1 MPRQRFR
8 DTGKD
13 SFFGYFVYDQVVPQ
27 DHFLRQ
33 LNELVDWEGISR
45 KLARYYKGGA
55 SYGPSPYEPAM
66 LLKMLLVSYLYDLSE
81 RQVEELADDTLSVK
95 CFLGLAVD
103 EKAPDHSTLTVFKQ
117 RLLQGG
123 GVGAYEGLFQGIV
136 GLAREKGVEFGRLQ
150 VVDSTH
156 SVADVDVGEE
166 DRCRKGGGGPRDRD
180 ARWGVKW
187 SRVVVEGGKKV
198 KKPKYF
204 YGYKKHVSLNAH
216 SGLITAVLHTPGNAP
231 DGKYLGR
238 LVERDEQA
246 GVEGEVYAADRG
258 YDDGDNHLLLWD
270 RGLKSAISLNRY
282 RTEKKDRNKE
292 IWIELRADPDYRRGL
307 KERYKVERKFGEAKR
322 WHGLGRCRYVG
333 LAKFALQGYLTAI
346 VLNLKRMVKLLF
358 GVSFRNQAYGVV
370 KAS

>member
-1 MPRQRFR
+1 MPGERFR

-13 SFFGYFVYDQVVPQ
+13 PFFGHFVYDRVVPR
-27 DHFLRQ
+27 DHFLRR
-33 LNELVDWEGISR
+33 LDELVDWEGISR
-45 KLARYYKGGA
+45 KLARHYKGGA
-55 SYGPSPYEPAM
+55 SYGPAPYEPAM
-66 LLKMLLVSYLYDLSE
+66 LLKMLLVSYLYHVSE
-81 RQVEELADDTLSVK
+81 RQVEELANDALSVK

-123 GVGAYEGLFQGIV
+123 GVGVYEELFQGIV
-136 GLAREKGVEFGRLQ
+136 GLAKEKGIEFGKLQ

-156 SVADVDVGEE
+156 TEADVDVEEE
-166 DRCRKGGGGPRDRD
+166 DRRRRGGGGPRDSD
-180 ARWGVKW
+180 AHWGVKG
-187 SRVVVEGGKKV
+187 SRVEVEGGKKV

-204 YGYKKHVSLNAH
+204 YGYKQHVSLNAG

-231 DGKYLGR
+231 DGKYLGK
-238 LVERDEQA
+238 LVKRDEEV
-246 GVEGEVYAADRG
+246 GVRAEVYAADRG
-258 YDDGDNHLLLWD
+258 YDDGENHLFLWD

-292 IWIELRADPDYRRGL
+292 IWIELKADPDYQLGL
-307 KERYKVERKFGEAKR
+307 GERYKVERKFGEAKR
-322 WHGLGRCRYVG
+322 WHGLGRCRYLG
-333 LAKFALQGYLTAI
+333 LAKLAIQGYLTAI

-370 KAS
+370 KAG